1 MFFFA
6 KVNDSFSGR
15 IHYTQMYEML
25 RNIPPPVG
33 FGKKCPYRLAYKH
46 LIRMNMPVNEKGTV
60 HFTTTLFALIRESL
74 SIKMRPVEEMD
85 EADEELRHTL
95 KRLWPLK
102 AKKNLCDLA
111 VPPNS
116 GRFWYRIALSK
127 RHFAEL
133 CFQRLTVGKIYAGL
147 LILENWRAKKSGV
160 PRDVSAGFSMGSS
173 AVDYSRKCMT
183 KVLSTTKLPSMRLN
197 FDRK

>member
-1 MFFFA
+1 
-6 KVNDSFSGR
+6 
-15 IHYTQMYEML
+15 ML

-46 LIRMNMPVNEKGTV
+46 LIRMNMPVDDRACV

-85 EADEELRHTL
+85 EADDELRYTL

-116 GRFWYRIALSK
+116 GRL
-127 RHFAEL
+127 
-133 CFQRLTVGKIYAGL
+133 
-147 LILENWRAKKSGV
+147 
-160 PRDVSAGFSMGSS
+160 
-173 AVDYSRKCMT
+173 
-183 KVLSTTKLPSMRLN
+183 
-197 FDRK
+197 